1 MSQFSFPVLGD
12 DELLPCLEEMDLPL
26 GAQELAK
33 PTYEIVRPLFES
45 IVTGLTGVPR
55 CAPAAGGHHAARRRE
70 CRTWAAARPQGG
82 AQPAG
87 VRGHRRVRVPGA
99 P

>member
-26 GAQELAK
+26 GVQELAK

-55 CAPAAGGHHAARRRE
+55 SAPAPSGPRRSARLSLEGDARAHAAF
-70 CRTWAAARPQGG
+70 AARP
-82 AQPAG
+82 
-87 VRGHRRVRVPGA
+87 
-99 P
+99 